1 MPSSITHQLIAEEAV
16 NRLPLP
22 VRETAE
28 KHRDY
33 FILGAQGPDALFF
46 IKPLSKKEFNIGRYL
61 HRYDVYETF
70 RFFLRYLETLSAEN
84 LSRMTAYVAG
94 FVSHY
99 AADTVFHPF
108 VYAYVKAHGRRGMLH
123 QLIETDWDV
132 YFARTHGQS
141 AVGWKFPFSAKKLC
155 REQELYF
162 LYRALSEKLNRL
174 PLKQKTF
181 QKGIKNFTR
190 YLWFFHRASYAKFW
204 ARTERIF
211 HLEPKLS
218 CLYPREKINRN
229 FLESRDFFA
238 LSGGQGQNADE
249 LFLLAVSKSAR
260 LCEQFFSGELSRS
273 EFNKSFL
280 TAEKIK

>member
-1 MPSSITHQLIAEEAV
+1 MPSSITHQLIAEEAAKQF
-16 NRLPLP
+16 PP
-22 VRETAE
+22 TIQEAAE

-46 IKPLSKKEFNIGRYL
+46 IKPLSKKEFNIGRHL

-70 RFFLRYLETLSAEN
+70 RFFLSYLETLSEE
-84 LSRMTAYVAG
+84 SRSKMTAYVAG
-94 FVSHY
+94 YVCHY
-99 AADTVFHPF
+99 ATDTVFHPF
-108 VYAYVKAHGRRGMLH
+108 VYAYVKAHGKRGMLH

-132 YFARTHGQS
+132 YFARTHGGR

-155 REQELYF
+155 REGELYF

-190 YLWFFHRASYAKFW
+190 YLWFFHRTSYAKFW
-204 ARTERIF
+204 ARTERIL

-229 FLESRDFFA
+229 FLESAEYFS
-238 LSGGQGQNADE
+238 LSGGQGNNADE
-249 LFLLAVSKSAR
+249 LFSLAVSKSAR
-260 LCEQFFSGELSRS
+260 LCEEFFSGNLSPS

-280 TAEKIK
+280 TAKEIK